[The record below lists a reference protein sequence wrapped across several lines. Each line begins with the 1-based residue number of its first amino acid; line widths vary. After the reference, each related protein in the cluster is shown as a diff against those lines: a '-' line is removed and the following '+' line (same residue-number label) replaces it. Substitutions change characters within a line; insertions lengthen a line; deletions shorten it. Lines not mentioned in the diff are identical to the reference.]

1 MHKYDLVAV
10 DLDGTLIGP
19 DGSIHPRN
27 IQMIAAA
34 HTAGVCVTL
43 CTGRALIET
52 APTVKHIGSVDPVIV
67 SGGAM
72 VACPVTGETLERF
85 TLDPELVGEAVEHL
99 HTDDH
104 PALLLK
110 DPAATG
116 YDYLIVTPKG
126 PEAIDPASRWWFK
139 KMGVRT
145 QYVSHVKHDPHPHDT
160 VRVGAYKANLPI
172 DPLAA
177 SLRSRF
183 NGRTQLQHFRGVM
196 IPDDGQDEAGRGIE
210 TVHIVELFHH
220 HADKWMALRRLAERR
235 NVPLTR
241 VAAIGDQHNDLT
253 MVGGAA
259 LGVAMGNATPEVVAV
274 SKRQTLK
281 SEEGG
286 VGHALEMI
294 LKGEW

>member
-1 MHKYDLVAV
+1 MHRYDLVAV

-27 IQMIAAA
+27 IEMIAKA
-34 HTAGVCVTL
+34 HAAGVCVTL

-52 APTVKHIGSVDPVIV
+52 SPTVKHIGSVDPVIV

-72 VACPVTGETLERF
+72 VACPVTGNTLERF
-85 TLDPELVGEAVEHL
+85 TIHPDLVGEAVEHL
-99 HTDDH
+99 HTQEH

-126 PEAIDPASRWWFK
+126 PDAIDPSSRWWFK

-145 QYVSHVKHDPHPHDT
+145 RYVAHVKHDPHPGDT
-160 VRVGAYKANLPI
+160 VRVGAYSANTPI
-172 DPLAA
+172 DPLVAG
-177 SLRSRF
+177 LRSRF
-183 NGRTQLQHFRGVM
+183 GSRSQLQHFRGVLL
-196 IPDDGQDEAGRGIE
+196 PDDRKDHGIQS
-210 TVHIVELFHH
+210 VHIVELFHH
-220 HADKWMALRRLAERR
+220 HADKWMALQRLAERR
-235 NVPLTR
+235 KVPLSR

-259 LGVAMGNATPEVVAV
+259 LGIAMGNATPEVVAV
-274 SKRQTLK
+274 SKRTTLR

-294 LKGEW
+294 LKGAW

>member
-1 MHKYDLVAV
+1 MHRYDLIAV

-27 IQMIAAA
+27 IEMIAAA
-34 HTAGVCVTL
+34 HAAGICVTL

-52 APTVKHIGSVDPVIV
+52 TPTVERIGTVDPVIV

-72 VACPVTGETLERF
+72 VACPTTGQTLERF
-85 TLDPELVGEAVEHL
+85 ALDENLVGEAVEHL
-99 HTDDH
+99 HENDH

-126 PEAIDPASRWWFK
+126 PEAIDPASSWWFK

-145 QYVSHVKHDPHPHDT
+145 RFASHVKHDPHPQDT
-160 VRVGAYKANLPI
+160 VRVGAYLANRTI
-172 DPLAA
+172 DSLAGT
-177 SLRSRF
+177 LRSRF
-183 NGRTQLQHFRGVM
+183 DGRSQIQHFKGVLL
-196 IPDDGQDEAGRGIE
+196 PDDRRDQGIQS
-210 TVHIVELFHH
+210 VHIVELFHH
-220 HADKWMALRRLAERR
+220 HADKWMALQRLANRM
-235 NVPLTR
+235 NIPPHR

-253 MVGGAA
+253 MVQGAA
-259 LGVAMGNATPEVVAV
+259 LGIAMGNATPEVKAV
-274 SKRQTLK
+274 SKRQTLL

-286 VGHALEMI
+286 VGHALEQI
-294 LKGEW
+294 LRGVW

>member
-1 MHKYDLVAV
+1 MHRYDLIAV

-27 IQMIAAA
+27 VEMITAA
-34 HTAGVCVTL
+34 HAAGVCVTL

-52 APTVKHIGSVDPVIV
+52 SPTVSRIGSVDPVIV

-72 VACPVTGETLERF
+72 VACPVSGDTLERF
-85 TLDPELVGEAVEHL
+85 TLEPDLVGEMVEHL
-99 HTDDH
+99 HTQEH

-116 YDYLIVTPKG
+116 YDYLIVTPRG
-126 PEAIDPASRWWFK
+126 PQAIDPASRWWFN

-145 QYVSHVKHDPHPHDT
+145 RYVSHVKHDPHPRDT
-160 VRVGAYKANLPI
+160 VRVGAYKANTPV

-177 SLRSRF
+177 ALRSRF
-183 NGRTQLQHFRGVM
+183 AGRSQLQHFRGVLL
-196 IPDDGQDEAGRGIE
+196 PDDTIRDGIQS
-210 TVHIVELFHH
+210 VHIVELFHH
-220 HADKWMALRRLAERR
+220 HADKWMALQRLAARR
-235 NVPLTR
+235 GVPLER

-253 MVGGAA
+253 MVAGAG
-259 LGVAMGNATPEVVAV
+259 LGIAMGNATPEVVAV
-274 SKRQTLK
+274 SKRRTLR
-281 SEEGG
+281 SDEGG